1 MARIRTVKPQ
11 HWSDKELPNISLQ
24 AHLLWI
30 GIWNFSDDKGIIEA
44 DPFLIRSQVFPRRK
58 DIRVEQVSQW
68 LDQLVKARFLIP
80 FEYNNESYFISRTFE
95 THQKIDKPQPSK
107 IPSDTIRRIFD
118 ERSSNDRPCIVKDSI
133 VEVRESNCA
142 NEAENESEL
151 ETKSVPPPPVA
162 PPPSLPVGIFPGEV
176 DLNMELPEMKIGI
189 QIERIRYT
197 RRVDIDIGQVLG
209 MWDVFKKEHFTGKKH
224 YKDTEDVYSHFGNW
238 LKGQNFS
245 NGTVRK
251 QTTSGSI
258 NAISSAFA
266 DVQRDLDEAM
276 RGGGED

>member
-107 IPSDTIRRIFD
+107 IPSDTIRRIFS
-118 ERSSNDRPCIVKDSI
+118 ERSTNDRPCIVKDSI

-151 ETKSVPPPPVA
+151 ETKGSHPPPVA
-162 PPPSLPVGIFPGEV
+162 PPPSQYNGPPLEEV
-176 DLNMELPEMKIGI
+176 KRFFRGAGGTDEMAQSFWNKWEATGWMDGYS
-189 QIERIRYT
+189 RIKNWT
-197 RRVDIDIGQVLG
+197 
-209 MWDVFKKEHFTGKKH
+209 FKANNFITTW
-224 YKDTEDVYSHFGNW
+224 YKNDKNGRKTNQQD
-238 LKGQNFS
+238 QQPR
-245 NGTVRK
+245 GTVITGDKDYGR
-251 QTTSGSI
+251 
-258 NAISSAFA
+258 
-266 DVQRDLDEAM
+266 L
-276 RGGGED
+276 